1 MKGLTQG
8 LAKTLLPRGIVVNGI
23 APGSTATPL
32 IGVKEGDAITSGEN
46 GVGRL
51 ATPTEIAEWAKML
64 VGPSGDMVVG
74 ETILVSGG
82 RGGIEIR

>member
-1 MKGLTQG
+1 M
-8 LAKTLLPRGIVVNGI
+8 
-23 APGSTATPL
+23 
-32 IGVKEGDAITSGEN
+32 KEGDAITSGEN